1 MVIFTELFGW
11 FGAFI
16 IVGTYALVSFSF
28 LEPTGMWYQVL
39 NVVGAL
45 GIVAVSFRKKAYQP
59 AVLNVIWAVIALLAI
74 INIIFKP

>member
-1 MVIFTELFGW
+1 MAIFIELFGW
-11 FGAFI
+11 FGA
-16 IVGTYALVSFSF
+16 IVILGTYALVSFSF
-28 LEPTGMWYQVL
+28 LEPTGVWYQVL

-45 GIVAVSFRKKAYQP
+45 GIVAVSFHKKAYQP